1 MSLQSATASQSRQK
15 RLFLFAF
22 LVVPLILMAVL
33 LYYPLVKLFQISTT
47 NWDGLSP
54 TSDFVGLANYLQ
66 TFGESPNVW
75 KSLGNNGLYFVI
87 HLIMI
92 PVEVFIAFLLDRGV
106 KRAGGFKIMILLPY
120 VINGVAVSYMF
131 SNLFSPQIGALDM
144 MFDGLGLP
152 DFKAGWLTDPNVVNF
167 TLVFVS
173 LWRFS
178 GFHIVLFL
186 AAMQSISTDLYEAAT
201 IDGAGPM
208 RIFRSIVLPNILLT
222 IEIVLFLNVRGAL
235 QVFDIPFVM
244 TNGGP
249 GFASSTFSFFTIK
262 TAFNFNS
269 FGLAAAMAI
278 ILFLIIIIMSQIQ
291 NLILK
296 RGNGR

>member
-1 MSLQSATASQSRQK
+1 VSLESATVIQTRQK
-15 RLFLFAF
+15 RLFLFSF
-22 LVVPLILMAVL
+22 LAVPLILMTVL
-33 LYYPLVKLFQISTT
+33 LYYPLVQLFRISVT
-47 NWDGLSP
+47 NWDGYSP

-66 TFGESPNVW
+66 IFSESPNVW
-75 KSLGNNGLYFVI
+75 KSLGNNALYFII
-87 HLIMI
+87 HLAMI
-92 PVEVFIAFLLDRGV
+92 PVEVFIAFLLDRVV

-131 SNLFSPQIGALDM
+131 SNMFSPEIGAMDM
-144 MFDGLGLP
+144 LLNALGMPEL
-152 DFKAGWLTDPNVVNF
+152 KAGWLTDPNVVNF

-173 LWRFS
+173 VWRFS

-186 AAMQSISTDLYEAAT
+186 AAMQSIPNDLYEAAT

-208 RIFRSIVLPNILLT
+208 RTFRSIVLPNILLT
-222 IEIVLFLNVRGAL
+222 IEIVLFLNMRGAL

-249 GFASSTFSFFTIK
+249 GFASSTFTFFTIK

-278 ILFLIIIIMSQIQ
+278 ILFLIIIMLAQIQ

-296 RGNGR
+296 RGNGK